1 MWNIESGFGDKTQ
14 SLRFPTVAGKDT
26 QSDRFDLSNGRDKIV
41 SKIFSLLFR
50 LIVSYR
56 WNIYVIKVLLLD

>member
-1 MWNIESGFGDKTQ
+1 MVLVTKHNSCSSPPWLGRMHSQTE
-14 SLRFPTVAGKDT
+14 
-26 QSDRFDLSNGRDKIV
+26 FDLSNRRDKIV